1 MMIRCLLYSCDEFIF
16 QGFCTIYE
24 KKTHHELQN
33 SRFDCTEP
41 AVIVPPPDQ
50 LLLLFNLLQIC
61 SFLTFPQNLL
71 TFESSEQMC
80 QIFWFTQFF
89 ILLGWPWNIK
99 YQEQLWDYW
108 SKNLPL
114 GGGSGHLCHRVLYP
128 PTLEPSVERRFGV
141 ALIWHQCSAYRGK
154 TPTFWQTRR

>member
-1 MMIRCLLYSCDEFIF
+1 MNLTSQVFFLQFTRKNSPWIAKSRLWLHRADSNCSTTWPTSSPLQPASFIF
-16 QGFCTIYE
+16 
-24 KKTHHELQN
+24 N
-33 SRFDCTEP
+33 
-41 AVIVPPPDQ
+41 
-50 LLLLFNLLQIC
+50 
-61 SFLTFPQNLL
+61 LTFPQNWL
-71 TFESSEQMC
+71 TLESSEQMC

-89 ILLGWPWNIK
+89 ILAGWPWNIK